1 MVTAVQ
7 STWRLG
13 DDVIEPALKTPL
25 HLFCLSL
32 LATLLA
38 AQETRFTHQHV
49 LAKGMACVSCH
60 SGQAASASLSD
71 KRRGKVLKDFNHR
84 LHLSLGNV
92 AGAIAAAID
101 QKTYLGSPN
110 RIDLLKLRADLITDD
125 PCQAC
130 HRGLAQSTGPP
141 GKAHFPHMED
151 CLVCHNQIDTPFSC
165 EQCHPAGL
173 KLKPANHGP
182 DFLDRHTSGKLNLDK
197 TTCAAC
203 HGKRFTCQG
212 CH

>member
-1 MVTAVQ
+1 MR
-7 STWRLG
+7 SFP
-13 DDVIEPALKTPL
+13 PAL
-25 HLFCLSL
+25 FVCL
-32 LATLLA
+32 LATALA
-38 AQETRFTHQHV
+38 AQENRFSHQDA
-49 LAKGMACVSCH
+49 LSKNLTCVSCH
-60 SGQAASASLSD
+60 QGQTVSATLSN

-84 LHLSLGNV
+84 IHLSLGNV
-92 AGAIAAAID
+92 AGVIAAAID

-110 RIDLLKLRADLITDD
+110 RLDLLKLRADLITND

-130 HRGLAQSTGPP
+130 HRGLAQAAGPP
-141 GKAHFPHMED
+141 AKAHFPNMED

-165 EQCHPAGL
+165 EQCHSAGM
-173 KLKPANHGP
+173 KIKPANHGP

>member
-1 MVTAVQ
+1 MRNPWPVLLLCLPGAAL
-7 STWRLG
+7 LG
-13 DDVIEPALKTPL
+13 
-25 HLFCLSL
+25 
-32 LATLLA
+32 
-38 AQETRFTHQHV
+38 QETRFPHQQALQKS
-49 LAKGMACVSCH
+49 LACSGCH
-60 SGQAASASLSD
+60 AQQRNAATLSG

-101 QKTYLGSPN
+101 QKTYLGSPS
-110 RIDLLKLRADLITDD
+110 RIDLLRLRADLITDD

-130 HRGLAQSTGPP
+130 HRGLAQSAGAI
-141 GKAHFPHMED
+141 GKEHFPHMED

-165 EQCHPAGL
+165 AQCHPAGM
-173 KLKPANHGP
+173 KLKPANHAL